1 VRIAILGAYSLQD
14 NRISGGPEAVVVQLA
29 DGLRRLPGMDVHVFT
44 TSSRVAEDNVQQ
56 RDGVTVHTLRL
67 RRVPRW
73 TLVRANARALAK
85 AVRRIAPDVVHAHS
99 ASTFADAALSSGA
112 PAVITVHGVIRQ
124 EAQIFRRYG
133 LTRRERLSWQYEEW
147 YERRSLARAA
157 DVIAISPY
165 VADFY
170 RSMTAARMHL
180 VENPV
185 ADAYFGLPD
194 ATEPGV
200 ILCAG
205 RIIRRKNVLGLL
217 QAFAEL
223 LRSMTEAR
231 LRLAGDEHSEPDYVA
246 QCRQFVAERGLGE
259 AVSFL
264 GWLDEPA
271 MQAEYSRC
279 VCLALP
285 SWQETAPVAIEQAMA
300 AGKVVVASD
309 VGGVSHLLAGGQA
322 GLLVR
327 PDDTAGLAAALQQVV
342 QDGSLRQR
350 LGQRARSEAEQRF
363 RADVVAQQS
372 VAVYQ
377 AMIDR
382 RLARSAPPGG
392 CAQTGQSKGQ
402 SP

>member
-1 VRIAILGAYSLQD
+1 MRVAILGAYSLQD

-44 TSSRVAEDNVQQ
+44 TSNRVSTDSVQQ

-67 RRVPRW
+67 RHVPRW
-73 TLVRANARALAK
+73 TLVRANARALAQ
-85 AVRRIAPDVVHAHS
+85 AVRRVAPDVTHAHS
-99 ASTFADAALSSGA
+99 GGTWGDAALSSGA

-124 EAQIFRRYG
+124 EAQVFRRYG
-133 LTRRERLSWQYEEW
+133 LTWRQRLSWQYEEW
-147 YERRSLARAA
+147 YERHSLSRVE

-170 RSMTAARMHL
+170 RSMTQARMHL

-185 ADAYFGLPD
+185 ADAYFDLPD
-194 ATEPGV
+194 ATAPGV

-223 LRSMTEAR
+223 RRHAPAAQ
-231 LRLAGDEHSEPDYVA
+231 LRLAGDEHSEPEYAA
-246 QCRQFVAERGLGE
+246 QCRQFVAEQGLDE

-279 VCLALP
+279 ACLALP

-300 AGKVVVASD
+300 AGKLVVASD

-327 PDDTAGLAAALQQVV
+327 PDDNAGLAAALQQAV
-342 QDGSLRQR
+342 QNDALRQR
-350 LGQRARSEAEQRF
+350 LGQRARSEAERRF
-363 RADVVAQQS
+363 RASAVARQT
-372 VAVYQ
+372 VAVYEE
-377 AMIDR
+377 IINR
-382 RLARSAPPGG
+382 RLARSGDRPER
-392 CAQTGQSKGQ
+392 
-402 SP
+402 

>member
-1 VRIAILGAYSLQD
+1 MSSLRVALLGAYSLAG

-29 DGLRRLPGMDVHVFT
+29 HGLRRLPGLEVHVFT
-44 TSSRVAEDNVQQ
+44 ASGRVQQ
-56 RDGVTVHTLRL
+56 DSAQERDGIVVHTLRL
-67 RRVPRW
+67 RRMPRW
-73 TLVRANARALAK
+73 TLMRANARALAQ
-85 AVRRIAPDVVHAHS
+85 AVRRIAPDVAHAHS
-99 ASTFADAALSSGA
+99 GGTWGDAALASGA
-112 PAVITVHGVIRQ
+112 PAVITVHGVIQQ
-124 EAQIFRRYG
+124 EAQVFRSYG
-133 LTRRERLSWQYEEW
+133 LTWRQSLSWRYEEW

-185 ADAYFGLPD
+185 ADAYFDLPD

-200 ILCAG
+200 ILGAG

-217 QAFAEL
+217 HAFAD
-223 LRSMTEAR
+223 LRRVMPEAR
-231 LRLAGDEHSEPDYVA
+231 LRLAGDEHSEAAYAA
-246 QCRQFVAERGLGE
+246 QCRQFVADQGLHQ

-279 VCLALP
+279 TCLALP

-300 AGKVVVASD
+300 AGRVVVASA
-309 VGGVSHLLAGGQA
+309 VGGVRHLLAGGQA
-322 GLLVR
+322 GLLVQ
-327 PDDTAGLAAALQQVV
+327 PGDEAGLAAALRQALV
-342 QDGSLRQR
+342 DASLGQR
-350 LGQRARSEAEQRF
+350 LGQAARREAETRF
-363 RADVVAQQS
+363 RAAVVAHQT

-377 AMIDR
+377 QIVNEA
-382 RLARSAPPGG
+382 
-392 CAQTGQSKGQ
+392 
-402 SP
+402 